1 MNNHNNRRK
10 TNIITTTG
18 EKQTQPRTETQ
29 KGSMNVMTPE
39 QQDYSMKT
47 QDIERQ
53 EMDQSMEVSF
63 EINGSIGLLISHSA
77 VWSVHVKLIRLD
89 ITALVFCLRLIEYRS
104 CSVLWILMF
113 CPMDWR
119 KTNIITTTGEKQT

>member
-29 KGSMNVMTPE
+29 KGSMNVMIPE

-53 EMDQSMEVSF
+53 EMDQSIGQNMSDTL
-63 EINGSIGLLISHSA
+63 SIED
-77 VWSVHVKLIRLD
+77 R
-89 ITALVFCLRLIEYRS
+89 T
-104 CSVLWILMF
+104 LM
-113 CPMDWR
+113 
-119 KTNIITTTGEKQT
+119 Q

>member
-10 TNIITTTG
+10 TNINATTG

-29 KGSMNVMTPE
+29 KGSMNVMIPE

-53 EMDQSMEVSF
+53 EMDQSIGQNMSDTL
-63 EINGSIGLLISHSA
+63 SIEDRTLMQLCLI
-77 VWSVHVKLIRLD
+77 
-89 ITALVFCLRLIEYRS
+89 
-104 CSVLWILMF
+104 
-113 CPMDWR
+113 
-119 KTNIITTTGEKQT
+119 